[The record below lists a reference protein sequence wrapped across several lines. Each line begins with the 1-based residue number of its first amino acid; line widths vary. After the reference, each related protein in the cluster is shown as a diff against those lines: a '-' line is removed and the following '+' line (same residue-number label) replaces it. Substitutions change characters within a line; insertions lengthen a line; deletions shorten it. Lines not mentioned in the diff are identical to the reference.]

1 MTTDPQAAMD
11 RPPPMHRV
19 AAAQQPGATG
29 PLDGPALASVLELAR
44 SAAPTL
50 TATDLADQAGYSP
63 FHFSRLFTARLGIG
77 PGQYLTALRIDAA
90 KRLLLS
96 DSDPVVDVATAVGFD
111 SLSSFSR
118 RFRETV
124 GVPPGQLRRLAD
136 RVADREPAPFALP
149 GADARAIRVH
159 LDLPAAVEER
169 GDALVWV
176 GWYPQPA
183 PIGLP
188 AAGVLVRGERRLSV
202 PLCPAAPWLLGFAI
216 PSRADVLYHLAPERP
231 VVAAHPLPLHAPGDL
246 TLHFS
251 DRGGLGVPLL
261 SALPSLCRA

>member
-1 MTTDPQAAMD
+1 MTTDQQAAMD
-11 RPPPMHRV
+11 RPPPTHRV

-111 SLSSFSR
+111 FLSSFSR

-124 GVPPGQLRRLAD
+124 GVP
-136 RVADREPAPFALP
+136 
-149 GADARAIRVH
+149 RASC
-159 LDLPAAVEER
+159 AAS
-169 GDALVWV
+169 
-176 GWYPQPA
+176 
-183 PIGLP
+183 PIGWP
-188 AAGVLVRGERRLSV
+188 TVS
-202 PLCPAAPWLLGFAI
+202 PH
-216 PSRADVLYHLAPERP
+216 PSRCP
-231 VVAAHPLPLHAPGDL
+231 VRM
-246 TLHFS
+246 
-251 DRGGLGVPLL
+251 RG
-261 SALPSLCRA
+261 PSGCTWTCRQRW